1 MNNSISNINK
11 NINGNYNRLRN
22 LNTFGN
28 ITVAQDDYNIK
39 IKINSNVIICGNI
52 DIQQF
57 KTK

>member
-39 IKINSNVIICGNI
+39 INSNVIIYGNI